1 MTQQVYK
8 TRVGK
13 KFRMV
18 LPKELR
24 EAYSL
29 DEGDEVHI
37 VVHDEGVSIH
47 FHKVPEDPLQDLVE
61 LSKSVSIGLSAKQL
75 KMKADEERLKT
86 YLKRR

>member
-1 MTQQVYK
+1 MKRMTQQICK

-13 KFRMV
+13 KYRMV

-29 DEGDEVHI
+29 NEGDEVHI
-37 VVHDEGVSIH
+37 VVHEKGVSMH

-75 KMKADEERLKT
+75 KSKADEERLKPI
-86 YLKRR
+86 